1 MVYLHIVDTTSIY
14 FYIYVFYPFNIVF
27 FNFYNFGK
35 KIYEIYFFTSKCCLN
50 CIVTRN

>member
-27 FNFYNFGK
+27 FNFYNFVK
-35 KIYEIYFFTSKCCLN
+35 KYMKSIFLHLN
-50 CIVTRN
+50 VV

>member
-27 FNFYNFGK
+27 FNFYNFAK
-35 KIYEIYFFTSKCCLN
+35 KYMKSICLHLN
-50 CIVTRN
+50 VV

>member
-27 FNFYNFGK
+27 S
-35 KIYEIYFFTSKCCLN
+35 IFTILSKN
-50 CIVTRN
+50 I

>member
-27 FNFYNFGK
+27 FNFYNFVK
-35 KIYEIYFFTSKCCLN
+35 KYMKS
-50 CIVTRN
+50 IVMQEKR